1 MAAERKKEL
10 IFILPAYR
18 LCTAAGA
25 GAVKFRGRVR
35 TQEAH
40 ERPTD
45 HHCYMYEYHTAAA
58 VVVPFIFHV
67 DTTTAAGNMILE
79 GTNAQRPGL
88 ASRAKLEKFKYVLLP
103 VAVSRYEHL
112 RVLVLLVLLYL

>member
-1 MAAERKKEL
+1 MWQQKEVTL
-10 IFILPAYR
+10 ILPVHR

-25 GAVKFRGRVR
+25 GAVKFRGRAR

-40 ERPTD
+40 ERPAA
-45 HHCYMYEYHTAAA
+45 YRYYVYEYHTAAA
-58 VVVPFIFHV
+58 VVVPFIFYV